1 MSGMFVTKSEMR
13 QFVYECQDIA
23 EQNYNQPLDVVRAKV
38 WDEFSERPE
47 FRKMAYETTI
57 HYWEE
62 IQSDLRLVG

>member
-1 MSGMFVTKSEMR
+1 MSEMGK
-13 QFVYECQDIA
+13 FVYECQEIA
-23 EQNYNQPLDVVRAKV
+23 EQNYNQPLDVVKAKV

-57 HYWEE
+57 QLWEE